1 MSELTKA
8 LIQFHKDVDKIEK
21 NARANYGK
29 FADLANVLSTVTP
42 ALLKN
47 DLVITQE
54 FLNEGLTTTLRHVSG
69 EMIFSTCDLVLSEGR
84 NKTQEWGKAV
94 TYQRRYAIVSLLGLV
109 ADMDMDGAMLD
120 ESTKPDLA
128 KPAPKSKPKP
138 AAKNPVAKKTPS
150 PSSTTKASPEPP
162 SADPADQPLMKEEV
176 DAILEILISIRKD
189 NIEKFQGIQDDF
201 QQHFKIASD
210 CRFSESITTHAHLS
224 FINERI

>member
-1 MSELTKA
+1 MSELAKA
-8 LIQFHKDVDKIEK
+8 LIGFHKDVDKIEK

-47 DLVITQE
+47 DLVLTQT
-54 FLNEGLTTTLRHVSG
+54 FLANSLITTLRHVSG
-69 EMIFSTCDLVLSEGR
+69 EEISSVCDLILSEGR

-94 TYQRRYAIVSLLGLV
+94 TYQRRYSICSILGIV

-128 KPAPKSKPKP
+128 KPAPKKT
-138 AAKNPVAKKTPS
+138 VAKK
-150 PSSTTKASPEPP
+150 KAAAPAPTPEPTP
-162 SADPADQPLMKEEV
+162 IADPADQPLMKEEV
-176 DAILEILISIRKD
+176 DLVLGTLIGIRKD
-189 NIEKFQGIQDDF
+189 NVEKFQGIQDDF
-201 QQHFKIASD
+201 MQEFKIPSD
-210 CRFSESITTHAHLS
+210 CRFSESITTQAHVK

>member
-47 DLVITQE
+47 DLVLTQE
-54 FLNEGLTTTLRHVSG
+54 FLQDSLTTTLRHVSG
-69 EMIFSTCDLVLSEGR
+69 ETIISVCDLILSEGR

-109 ADMDMDGAMLD
+109 ADMDMDGAMLED
-120 ESTKPDLA
+120 AKSEQNKPT
-128 KPAPKSKPKP
+128 PKP
-138 AAKNPVAKKTPS
+138 AAKNPKKTATPAPTPTPVPTS
-150 PSSTTKASPEPP
+150 GKPHLN
-162 SADPADQPLMKEEV
+162 DPLTKEEV
-176 DAILEILISIRKD
+176 DLALETLIGIRKD
-189 NIEKFQGIQDDF
+189 NVAKFEEIQAAF
-201 QQHFKIASD
+201 MQEFKVPSD
-210 CRFSESITTHAHLS
+210 CRFSESITTQTHLK

>member
-47 DLVITQE
+47 KIVLTQTFLEDSLV
-54 FLNEGLTTTLRHVSG
+54 TTLRHEGG
-69 EMIFSTCDLVLSEGR
+69 EEISSVCQLILSEGR

-94 TYQRRYAIVSLLGLV
+94 TYQRRYAICSILGIV

-120 ESTKPDLA
+120 ESTKSDLA

-138 AAKNPVAKKTPS
+138 AAKNPVTKK
-150 PSSTTKASPEPP
+150 AAAPP
-162 SADPADQPLMKEEV
+162 ADPADQPLMKEEV
-176 DAILEILISIRKD
+176 DAILEILIGVRKED
-189 NIEKFQGIQDDF
+189 MSKFEKIQKEF
-201 QQHFKIASD
+201 LSHFKIASD
-210 CRFSESITTHAHLS
+210 CRLSESITTHAHLS
-224 FINERI
+224 FLNERI

>member
-8 LIQFHKDVDKIEK
+8 LIQFQKDVDKIEK

-47 DLVITQE
+47 DLVLTQT
-54 FLNEGLTTTLRHVSG
+54 FLANSLVTTLRHISG
-69 EMIFSTCDLVLSEGR
+69 EEISSVCDLILSEGR

-94 TYQRRYAIVSLLGLV
+94 TYQRRYSICSILGIV
-109 ADMDMDGAMLD
+109 ADMDMDGAMLE

-128 KPAPKSKPKP
+128 KSAPKKTVTKKKAAAPTPTPEPAPI
-138 AAKNPVAKKTPS
+138 
-150 PSSTTKASPEPP
+150 
-162 SADPADQPLMKEEV
+162 ADPADQPLMKKEV
-176 DAILEILISIRKD
+176 DLVLETLIGIRKD
-189 NIEKFQGIQDDF
+189 NVAKFDGIQDDF
-201 QQHFKIASD
+201 MQHFKIPSD
-210 CRFSESITTHAHLS
+210 CRFSESITTQAHVK

>member
-21 NARANYGK
+21 NAVANYGK

-47 DLVITQE
+47 DLVLVQT
-54 FLNEGLTTTLRHVSG
+54 FLEDSLVTTLRHVSG
-69 EMIFSTCDLVLSEGR
+69 EEISSCCKLVLSEGR

-94 TYQRRYAIVSLLGLV
+94 TYQRRYAICSILGTT
-109 ADMDMDGAMLD
+109 ADVDVDGAMLD
-120 ESTKPDLA
+120 ESTKQPDLA

-138 AAKNPVAKKTPS
+138 AAKNPVAKKAAAPV
-150 PSSTTKASPEPP
+150 
-162 SADPADQPLMKEEV
+162 ADPADQPLMKEEV
-176 DAILEILISIRKD
+176 DAILEILIGLRNEDMS
-189 NIEKFQGIQDDF
+189 KFKKIQKEF
-201 QQHFKIASD
+201 LTHFKIASD
-210 CRFSESITTHAHLS
+210 CRLSESITTQAHLK

>member
-1 MSELTKA
+1 MSELAKS
-8 LIQFHKDVDKIEK
+8 LIGFHQDVDKIEK

-47 DLVITQE
+47 NLVLTQT
-54 FLNEGLTTTLRHVSG
+54 FLANSLITTLRHVSG
-69 EMIFSTCDLVLSEGR
+69 EEISSVCDLILSEGR

-94 TYQRRYAIVSLLGLV
+94 TYQRRYSICSILGIV

-128 KPAPKSKPKP
+128 KSAPKKTVTKKKAAAPTPTPEPAPI
-138 AAKNPVAKKTPS
+138 
-150 PSSTTKASPEPP
+150 
-162 SADPADQPLMKEEV
+162 ADPADQPLMKEEV
-176 DAILEILISIRKD
+176 DLVLETLINIRKD
-189 NIEKFQGIQDDF
+189 NVAKFDEIQAAF
-201 QQHFKIASD
+201 MQHFKIPSD
-210 CRFSESITTHAHLS
+210 CRFSESITTQAHVK